1 MIMRRKT
8 TSLLLLALCLL
19 LGWGER
25 ASAQYFDTF
34 FRDST
39 LRLDYIFSGD
49 SEHTTIYP
57 EEHHLLTG
65 WARLSR

>member
-8 TSLLLLALCLL
+8 TSLLLVALCLL
-19 LGWGER
+19 MGWAER
-25 ASAQYFDTF
+25 AAAQHFDTF

-57 EEHHLLTG
+57 EEHHLLTD
-65 WARLSR
+65 